1 MLLVLDTNIIVN
13 SLLASSEESKSV
25 KLMGDVFAGKH
36 KLCVSAGIL
45 EEYREVLS
53 RPRFKI
59 PEETV
64 AEVINWI
71 DRNSVHIE
79 PLPTT
84 PDRVEMGDEDD
95 RMFFDLAKCM
105 GARLVTRNYKHYPVH
120 ELVTLIDELY

>member
-1 MLLVLDTNIIVN
+1 M
-13 SLLASSEESKSV
+13 E
-25 KLMGDVFAGKH
+25 DVFAGKH

-45 EEYREVLS
+45 EEYWEVLS

-59 PEETV
+59 PKETV
-64 AEVINWI
+64 TEVIDWI

-84 PDRVEMGDEDD
+84 QDIVEMGDEDD